1 MGSYLDEDEFNRWIT
16 NASSTLK
23 SALNDGESGFYNWA
37 CFKAQQASEFS
48 IKAYLRGTGND
59 SFGNSISMLLQKGD
73 FDTAIINKA
82 KKLDK
87 YYIPTRYTDSW
98 SDGTPED
105 YYTKEDAFDAIECSR
120 SIITEIESKWR
131 SLKSELKKEKE

>member
-1 MGSYLDEDEFNRWIT
+1 MGDILDEDEFNRWIT
-16 NASSTLK
+16 TANSTLK

-37 CFKAQQASEFS
+37 CFKAQQACEFS

-59 SFGNSISMLLQKGD
+59 SFGHSISMLLQKGQ
-73 FDTAIINKA
+73 FSINFINIA

-98 SDGTPED
+98 ADGTPED
-105 YYTKEDAFDAIECSR
+105 YYTKEDALDAIEYSR
-120 SIITEIESKWR
+120 SIIEEIERKWR
-131 SLKSELKKEKE
+131 SLKGELKKERE

>member
-1 MGSYLDEDEFNRWIT
+1 
-16 NASSTLK
+16 
-23 SALNDGESGFYNWA
+23 
-37 CFKAQQASEFS
+37 
-48 IKAYLRGTGND
+48 
-59 SFGNSISMLLQKGD
+59 MLLQKGN

-98 SDGTPED
+98 SAGTPED

-120 SIITEIESKWR
+120 SIIMEIEGKWR